1 MIAERNMN
9 VAGSFFHFCYN
20 KDKSNLLY
28 VTGREK
34 EKDRKLKTK
43 PDSDSSGL
51 RTTKFVIE
59 INFK

>member
-9 VAGSFFHFCYN
+9 VAGSFFHFCDN

-34 EKDRKLKTK
+34 EKRIKNQT
-43 PDSDSSGL
+43 
-51 RTTKFVIE
+51 RCQRFRFEYHQIC
-59 INFK
+59 NRN

>member
-9 VAGSFFHFCYN
+9 VAGSFFHFCDN

-34 EKDRKLKTK
+34 ERELKSK
-43 PDSDSSGL
+43 PDADSSGL
-51 RTTKFVIE
+51 GTTKFVIE